1 WTTAGGGV
9 GSSSRPNSTSNN
21 VRVVR
26 SCAVALETST
36 PDRSTRTMARTQ
48 AWKTDI
54 RLFSLDRPAP
64 KAVGS
69 KNGGAV
75 VTGVEVFFPFIG
87 HLDNAGEVVMTR
99 LPSQRLDPIGPRN
112 DGSGI
117 AWPPGAMLDGKVNAG
132 HTFDGRNHLIDRE
145 PAPID
150 EIDRA
155 ALPAL
160 AQMLE
165 QQPVCRDQIGDV
177 DIVAHAGAIGGG
189 IVVAENAHL

>member
-1 WTTAGGGV
+1 AAAGWGAGWREGCGAGAGAGCGRGCWGWTSAGGGV

-54 RLFSLDRPAP
+54 PLFSPDRPAP
-64 KAVGS
+64 KAAGS

-87 HLDNAGEVVMTR
+87 
-99 LPSQRLDPIGPRN
+99 
-112 DGSGI
+112 
-117 AWPPGAMLDGKVNAG
+117 
-132 HTFDGRNHLIDRE
+132 
-145 PAPID
+145 
-150 EIDRA
+150 
-155 ALPAL
+155 
-160 AQMLE
+160 
-165 QQPVCRDQIGDV
+165 
-177 DIVAHAGAIGGG
+177 
-189 IVVAENAHL
+189 